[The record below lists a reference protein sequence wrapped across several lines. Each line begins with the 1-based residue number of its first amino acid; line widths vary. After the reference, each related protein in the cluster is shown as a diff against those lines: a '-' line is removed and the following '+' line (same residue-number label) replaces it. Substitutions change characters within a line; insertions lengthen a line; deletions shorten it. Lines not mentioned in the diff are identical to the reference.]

1 MLAQVWQESLPRET
15 LSFDVLQL
23 PRQPAQLLTIDNV
36 HIYFRVWEDGR
47 WRTVRTITH
56 MMQRDLYALHPA
68 HEGKTLIF
76 TDGGGWIYTE
86 KEIISDE
93 PTRTVPIGRLV
104 DAGGIARIICFDHIE
119 QAPYYYVLEKPL
131 LNDQFYLAP
140 DDLLGDEIRS
150 LVMQIPRLARE
161 WSAFYT
167 NGYRFVALLCPNVGA
182 RGARPLKEKAP
193 TRIYGVAQDR
203 LARLEIRQGRPYPVQ
218 RLSLPEVG
226 TLRREMPLCV
236 RYGDPKN
243 EGATHLL
250 VMQATREKV
259 LLTAYAIK

>member
-1 MLAQVWQESLPRET
+1 LAQVWQESLPRET

-23 PRQPAQLLTIDNV
+23 PRQPAQLLTIDSMR
-36 HIYFRVWEDGR
+36 IYLRVWEGR
-47 WRTVRTITH
+47 QWHTTRTITH

-93 PTRTVPIGRLV
+93 PTRTVPIGRFV
-104 DAGGIARIICFDHIE
+104 DAEGIARIICFDHIE

-131 LNDQFYLAP
+131 LNDQFYLTP
-140 DDLLGDEIRS
+140 DALLNDEVRS

-167 NGYRFVALLCPNVGA
+167 NGYRFVALL
-182 RGARPLKEKAP
+182 RPKEKAAAQ
-193 TRIYGVAQDR
+193 IYGVAQDR

-243 EGATHLL
+243 EGATRLL

>member
-1 MLAQVWQESLPRET
+1 MLAQAWQESLPRET

-23 PRQPAQLLTIDNV
+23 PRQPAQLLTIDEV
-36 HIYFRVWEDGR
+36 RIHFRVWEGGG
-47 WRTVRTITH
+47 WRTARTTTH
-56 MMQRDLYALHPA
+56 KMQRDLYALHPA

-104 DAGGIARIICFDHIE
+104 DAEGIARIICFDHTE

-131 LNDQFYLAP
+131 LDDQFYLTP
-140 DDLLGDEIRS
+140 DDLRGDEIRS
-150 LVMQIPRLARE
+150 LIVQIPRLARA

-167 NGYRFVALLCPNVGA
+167 NGYRFVALL
-182 RGARPLKEKAP
+182 RPKEKAP
-193 TRIYGVAQDR
+193 AQLYGVAQDR

-243 EGATHLL
+243 ESATRLL

-259 LLTAYAIK
+259 LLTAYAVQ